1 MMNKLQEGVVTDP
14 PSLPRRIGLKYCGG
28 CAPRYDR
35 VEQVRAIEKELHD
48 MVTLLPP
55 DAEHLEAV
63 LIVAGCP
70 TCCVETR
77 DFQPL
82 PVLRIRS
89 ETDARRFIDDIRSEP
104 SRDLAGSTLS
114 VVG

>member
-1 MMNKLQEGVVTDP
+1 MNKSQEGAASGP
-14 PSLPRRIGLKYCGG
+14 QSLPRRIGLKYCGG

-35 VEQVRAIEKELHD
+35 VAQVKAIERELHD
-48 MVTLLPP
+48 LVTLLSP
-55 DAEHLEAV
+55 DAERLEAV

-77 DFQPL
+77 DFCPL

>member
-1 MMNKLQEGVVTDP
+1 MNNSPAGALAP
-14 PSLPRRIGLKYCGG
+14 PTPLPRRIGLKYCGG

-35 VEQVRAIEKELHD
+35 VEQVRAIETALCG

-55 DAEHLEAV
+55 KADHLEAV

-70 TCCVETR
+70 TCCVDAR

-89 ETDARRFIDDIRSEP
+89 ETDARLFINEIKAEP

-114 VVG
+114 VV